1 MVKISG
7 RRLRSKDLFVMSCVA
22 YVSKLLILI
31 GMGINP
37 CIPML
42 LVDCL
47 NSALNLRRPVIMR

>member
-1 MVKISG
+1 
-7 RRLRSKDLFVMSCVA
+7 
-22 YVSKLLILI
+22 VSKLLILI